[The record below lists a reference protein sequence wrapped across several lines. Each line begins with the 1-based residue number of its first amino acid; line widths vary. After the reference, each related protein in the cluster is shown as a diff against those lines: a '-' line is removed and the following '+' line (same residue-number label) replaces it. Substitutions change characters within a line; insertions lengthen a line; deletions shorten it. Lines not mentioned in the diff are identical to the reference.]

1 MRLSVLSRT
10 SEGRQI
16 WESALA
22 WMKRVTRI
30 LSMFSLTE
38 DSDLDDV
45 LDALGVEFNSEK
57 L

>member
-1 MRLSVLSRT
+1 
-10 SEGRQI
+10 
-16 WESALA
+16 
-22 WMKRVTRI
+22 MKRVTRI

-45 LDALGVEFNSEK
+45 LDVLGVEFNSEK